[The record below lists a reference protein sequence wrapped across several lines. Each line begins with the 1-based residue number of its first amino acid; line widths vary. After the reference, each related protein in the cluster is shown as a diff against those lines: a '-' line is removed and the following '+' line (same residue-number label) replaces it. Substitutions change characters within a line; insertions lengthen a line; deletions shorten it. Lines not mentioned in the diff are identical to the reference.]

1 MHTSTP
7 SDENLIEYGYKRV
20 SSTLDHKE
28 EINKLLSIF
37 GKSRTTRFETEV
49 KEQLSGT
56 DNAPLSN
63 VSLSPPVKFQRKSKR
78 ACFQPSRQ
86 PLPDD
91 NHFNSL
97 AKEPNTEYDYFLLK
111 LMESTSS
118 DVDEIS
124 DAMENSEES
133 MYHVH

>member
-63 VSLSPPVKFQRKSKR
+63 VSLSPPVKFQRKSKG
-78 ACFQPSRQ
+78 ACVQPPRQ
-86 PLPDD
+86 PFPDD
-91 NHFNSL
+91 DKFNSL
-97 AKEPNTEYDYFLLK
+97 VNEPITEYDYALLK
-111 LMESTSS
+111 LMETTSS
-118 DVDEIS
+118 NVF
-124 DAMENSEES
+124 
-133 MYHVH
+133 